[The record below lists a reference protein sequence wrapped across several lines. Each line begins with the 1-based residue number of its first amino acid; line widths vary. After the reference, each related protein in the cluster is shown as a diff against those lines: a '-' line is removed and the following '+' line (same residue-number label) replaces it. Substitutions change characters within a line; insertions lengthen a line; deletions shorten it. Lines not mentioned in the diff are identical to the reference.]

1 MLTAKKN
8 QKQSRST
15 IAMRCINEECDAD
28 VVEYYQLQLRSA
40 DEGSTTFYECPKCGE
55 KWNENN

>member
-1 MLTAKKN
+1 MA
-8 QKQSRST
+8 
-15 IAMRCINEECDAD
+15 CINEECSAE

-40 DEGSTTFYECPKCGE
+40 DEGSTTFYQCPDCGE